1 MDAFRKSWPDC
12 LHDTI
17 TKKVIAM
24 AVNRKHVKVGEVKV
38 VDTETIYARAMGL
51 QSGPRSLDDD
61 SIMALELSPYTT
73 SIFDADGQK
82 LEAKTKADL
91 HHDII
96 PDLLA
101 AHGLTGCEIVA
112 TYFGIGKAA
121 SCGTRVLTY
130 DVHDLTY

>member
-1 MDAFRKSWPDC
+1 M
-12 LHDTI
+12 HDTI

-61 SIMALELSPYTT
+61 DSIMALELSPYTT

-82 LEAKTKADL
+82 REAKTKADL
-91 HHDII
+91 HRDII

-101 AHGLTGCEIVA
+101 AHGLTGCDTVA

-121 SCGTRVLTY
+121 ALRVLTY